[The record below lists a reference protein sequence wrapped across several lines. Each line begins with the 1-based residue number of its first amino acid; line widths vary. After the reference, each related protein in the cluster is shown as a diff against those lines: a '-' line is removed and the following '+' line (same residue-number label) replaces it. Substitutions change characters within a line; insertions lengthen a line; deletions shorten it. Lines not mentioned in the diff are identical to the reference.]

1 MTRTNVMEY
10 CPPMIYWTPYSW
22 YIKPPNLGIL
32 NPLPMVYWTLYPWYI
47 ELPTHGIL
55 NRGVTIHRCT
65 NASQYFLLRSTN
77 RYVPLQWFRSDTEFY
92 FNKRGKKRVLHKWGS
107 KLNKHGVKNKTFVSA
122 GSHNS
127 PVWKFF
133 GFNET
138 QSDWDMSINK
148 SMTDCRI
155 CDAKMKYNGKAY
167 IAKHHVDINIE
178 KTLIVFNH
186 VEQPT

>member
-1 MTRTNVMEY
+1 MLWNIVLQ
-10 CPPMIYWTPYSW
+10 W
-22 YIKPPNLGIL
+22 YIEPPTHGIS
-32 NPLPMVYWTLYPWYI
+32 NPLTRVYWTLYPWYI

-77 RYVPLQWFRSDTEFY
+77 RYVPLEWFRSDTEFY
-92 FNKRGKKRVLHKWGS
+92 FNKRGKKRVLHKWGI

-178 KTLIVFNH
+178 KTLIVFSH